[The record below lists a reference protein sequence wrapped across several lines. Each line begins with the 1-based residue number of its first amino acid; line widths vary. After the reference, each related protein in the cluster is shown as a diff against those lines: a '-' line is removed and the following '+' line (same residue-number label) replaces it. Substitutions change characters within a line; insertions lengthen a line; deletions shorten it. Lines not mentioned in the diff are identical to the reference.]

1 MPSNSFRFI
10 KQTFSTFRTTGAVAP
25 SSRFLARAMVQ
36 ALPPVE
42 KITSDVR
49 VLEVGAGTGSFTC
62 EIAKR
67 LIHDGHLTV
76 YEINPDFVHHLRNR
90 MIKES
95 TFQALGK
102 RVELVEGDILKLDQ
116 KQHYDAI
123 VSGLPFNNFTPDEV
137 NCFLEHFKTLL
148 KPGGTLTFFEYFGIR
163 PIQMPF
169 VGHEKRQRLKGI
181 AQIIN
186 KMVDEHQFHQ
196 RVVPLNL
203 PPARAR
209 HFRFEP
215 K

>member
-1 MPSNSFRFI
+1 MPSDSIRFI

-36 ALPPVE
+36 ALPSAE

-49 VLEVGAGTGSFTC
+49 VLEVGAGTGAFTC

-67 LIHDGHLTV
+67 LMHDGHLTV

-90 MIKES
+90 MIKEPE
-95 TFQALGK
+95 FQALGK
-102 RVELVEGDILKLDQ
+102 RVELVEGDILKLEQ
-116 KQHYDAI
+116 KQHFDAI
-123 VSGLPFNNFTPDEV
+123 VSGLPFNNFTPEEV
-137 NCFLEHFKTLL
+137 HGFLEHFKSLL

-169 VGHEKRQRLKGI
+169 VGKEKRTRLKAI
-181 AQIIN
+181 AKVVN
-186 KMVDEHQFHQ
+186 KFVKDHQFHQ

-209 HFRFEP
+209 HFRFEA